1 MEHQKSKTA
10 LERERA
16 EEKIRAK
23 VAAANRRAQEVME
36 FQRRRAE
43 AEEAKFKRLR
53 SLRLAKEA
61 ADKEE
66 LANSPSATAPAKRV
80 KKLHAEAKS
89 VNEET

>member
-1 MEHQKSKTA
+1 MSIARGNWFDCT
-10 LERERA
+10 
-16 EEKIRAK
+16 
-23 VAAANRRAQEVME
+23 
-36 FQRRRAE
+36 
-43 AEEAKFKRLR
+43 R